1 MNQLTM
7 NNGVKAYAVN
17 GIENALYFNPL
28 DADFAKRILD
38 AIPKCQK
45 IMENKQISKDDEAE
59 VLFAKLRE
67 ADKEIRAAIDEAFG
81 QPVCEKIFTE
91 TRVTALADGFPLW
104 LNLILAIVD
113 EIDAN
118 ISAVDKQSSEKLQY
132 YTGKYMKKY
141 GKKV

>member
-45 IMENKQISKDDEAE
+45 IMENKQISTDDEAE

-81 QPVCEKIFTE
+81 QPLCEKIFTE

-104 LNLILAIVD
+104 LNLILAVVD
-113 EIDAN
+113 EIDAS
-118 ISAVDKQSSEKLQY
+118 ISRVDKQSSEKLQY